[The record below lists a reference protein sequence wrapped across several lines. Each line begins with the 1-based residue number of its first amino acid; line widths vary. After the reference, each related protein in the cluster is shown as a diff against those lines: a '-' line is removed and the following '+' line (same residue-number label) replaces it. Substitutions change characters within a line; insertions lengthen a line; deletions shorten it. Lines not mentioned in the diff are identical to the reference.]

1 LVLRV
6 LRSLLLIA
14 LPSPALAAAT
24 QQIPPPLLGPLADR
38 ILFLFGLWV
47 FIVAL
52 VIILRWKI
60 SIADALFRMMPR
72 EMKRSEDSGRS
83 DDPEV

>member
-14 LPSPALAAAT
+14 LPSPALAAT

-47 FIVAL
+47 LIVAL

-60 SIADALFRMMPR
+60 SIADALFHMMPR
-72 EMKRSEDSGRS
+72 EMKRSKDSGRS